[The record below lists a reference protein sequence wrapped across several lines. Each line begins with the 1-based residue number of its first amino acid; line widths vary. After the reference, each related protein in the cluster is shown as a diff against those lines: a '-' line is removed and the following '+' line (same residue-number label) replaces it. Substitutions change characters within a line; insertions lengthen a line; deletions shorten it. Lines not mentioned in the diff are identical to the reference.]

1 MNKKI
6 KNISSNMRWRLKLSD
21 VYCYIVF
28 VRYLRHFRIY
38 IYIYYIY
45 IYVHIHLPIYIYIYK
60 YIYIYVHIYVY
71 VCIYICIYVCIYM
84 FIYMYVI
91 KQIYTF
97 LKAKKSRTTSYVQ
110 CFVPGISTSKN
121 IFKEIESVSK
131 KSLWVKH
138 LLSEMKYI
146 YKKKFLKSL

>member
-1 MNKKI
+1 M
-6 KNISSNMRWRLKLSD
+6 
-21 VYCYIVF
+21 YI
-28 VRYLRHFRIY
+28 
-38 IYIYYIY
+38 
-45 IYVHIHLPIYIYIYK
+45 
-60 YIYIYVHIYVY
+60 
-71 VCIYICIYVCIYM
+71 CICIYVCIYM
-84 FIYMYVI
+84 FIYMYII

-97 LKAKKSRTTSYVQ
+97 LKAKNSRTTSYVQ